1 MEEVQGGVS
10 GEGAVGFLGIVPDEP
25 GGELPVESGKV
36 VGEMLVGLDEAIPQ
50 GAVEALVSP
59 VLLGAGGE
67 DEEAAQ
73 PQTVGQAV
81 KISLEF
87 SPVVGEQG
95 EDGDGQDQQQP
106 AQELGGALGVAL
118 GERHGESQA
127 RVVIHCGEQKQ
138 PGSAPHRPDFHRIQG
153 DQVAGVP
160 DGHSLGQAAL
170 VVAAPLARLDPSAA
184 IQVYPRA
191 GPHAV
196 GRVGDQPSDGGNR
209 QRRQPAFAR
218 KRVQRRLDRLLA
230 RVQMQPISPKSAN
243 KLHLPPVGFPPA
255 PPPAASAATVAQKR
269 LPPGPCQLAP
279 AAQRPTAHFKR
290 IARRRVP
297 MTAGKR
303 QNLSLFLVASAHFFS
318 PNPPLPG
325 DAVQSL
331 QFIRNADDFHHSA
344 PRRDASTRGH
354 LFLSSDSFCCGGGV
368 SKQPAQGRPKL
379 HPCPSR
385 SVLFS
390 GIPAPLIRE

>member
-1 MEEVQGGVS
+1 M
-10 GEGAVGFLGIVPDEP
+10 GFLGIVPDEP
-25 GGELPVESGKV
+25 GGELPVESVEV

-73 PQTVGQAV
+73 PQTVSQAV
-81 KISLEF
+81 KIRLEF
-87 SPVVGEQG
+87 NPVVGEQG
-95 EDGDGQDQQQP
+95 EDRDRQDQQQP

-118 GERHGESQA
+118 GERHGERQA
-127 RVVIHCGEQKQ
+127 RVVIHRSEQKQ
-138 PGSAPHRPDFHRIQG
+138 PSSAPHRPDFHRIQG

-160 DGHSLGQAAL
+160 DGHSLGQATL

-196 GRVGDQPSDGGNR
+196 GRIGNQPPDGGNR

-269 LPPGPCQLAP
+269 LPAGPCQLAP
-279 AAQRPTAHFKR
+279 AAQRPRAYFKR
-290 IARRRVP
+290 IACRRVP

-318 PNPPLPG
+318 PYPPLPG

-331 QFIRNADDFHHSA
+331 QFIRNADGFHHSA
-344 PRRDASTRGH
+344 LRRVASARGH
-354 LFLSSDSFCCGGGV
+354 LFLSSDIRNNPPQNNYSI
-368 SKQPAQGRPKL
+368 SPPKAL
-379 HPCPSR
+379 
-385 SVLFS
+385 
-390 GIPAPLIRE
+390 